1 MSMPISAISS
11 WAVVTPKPG
20 MASSWAIC
28 RSYGSH
34 KRAIRPSSTAIW
46 AE

>member
-1 MSMPISAISS
+1 VPISAIRS

-28 RSYGSH
+28 RWYGSH
-34 KRAIRPSSTAIW
+34 QAAIFSSSTAIW
-46 AE
+46 AV